1 MNFKKKILCVIPA
14 RGGSRA
20 VKNKNIRLLGGKP
33 LIYYT
38 IKEALKV
45 NEILDVVVSTDNNK
59 IAQISKKYEA
69 KVPFIRPKILA
80 TNNALSINVVKHS
93 LEFMEKVNNIKYDYV
108 LMLQP
113 TSPFRKSKHIKSAIK
128 KLISNKSD
136 SVVSVVDVIGH
147 HPYRMKIIKN
157 NKLKNYIDQGY
168 EDMRPRQ
175 KLPKVYIRNGAIYLN
190 KRSVIIKQNQLVGK
204 NVIPLIMSENDSINI
219 DTYKDFLIAENV
231 FKK

>member
-14 RGGSRA
+14 RGGSRS

-38 IKEALKV
+38 INEALKV
-45 NEILDVVVSTDNNK
+45 NEILDVVVSTDNYK